1 MTAFDLIFLVLVALS
16 LLLGA
21 WRGLVSELF
30 ALVSWIAAFVVA
42 KHFAPW
48 LAPKLSS
55 LAAAAWLQWMMAFV
69 VIVVAV
75 LLILSLLRFLI
86 REALSAAGLGATDRL
101 AGAVFGLARG
111 VLIAVIVVALAGL
124 SALPREQWWRG
135 SVFAPPLETVVIAFK
150 PWLPKD
156 LAARIKYR

>member
-1 MTAFDLIFLVLVALS
+1 MVLS

-30 ALVSWIAAFVVA
+30 ALVSWIAAFVIA
-42 KHFAPW
+42 KQFAGW
-48 LAPKLSS
+48 LAPKLSTI
-55 LAAAAWLQWMMAFV
+55 AAAAWLQWALAFV
-69 VIVVAV
+69 VIVVVV
-75 LLILSLLRFLI
+75 LIVLGLLRFMI
-86 REALSAAGLGATDRL
+86 RELLSAAGLGAADRL
-101 AGAVFGLARG
+101 AGAMFGVVRG

-124 SALPREQWWRG
+124 SALPREPWWRAA
-135 SVFAPPLETVVIAFK
+135 VFSPPLETIVIAFK